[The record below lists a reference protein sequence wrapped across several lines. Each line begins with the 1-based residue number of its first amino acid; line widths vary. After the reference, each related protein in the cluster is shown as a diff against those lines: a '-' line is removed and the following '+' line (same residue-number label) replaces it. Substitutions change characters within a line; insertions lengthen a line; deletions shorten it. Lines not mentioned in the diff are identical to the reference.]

1 MFMRY
6 TFLARHFCSYSAKTV
21 LLPICLFFP
30 ALLNAET
37 ATSFTIPSYAYERLT
52 HQHHAFSRKFHQT
65 LLQQN
70 SYQLKTYNSVKPLEA
85 VVNKHIDRGEKLLA
99 AGLVVKNI
107 PMLKNN
113 YDNLVIFN
121 FIDILLEQNEWHY
134 AKLLYDWIKQEG
146 DRTLV
151 SNIAYI
157 FAKYSFKQEKWQE
170 TLDYLKG
177 SISDLPHED
186 YHHALLIKGISLQK
200 LTNHRGALHAY
211 NKIPKE
217 SRYFIAARLN
227 MAIANIRQ
235 GWWTDGHILI
245 EQALAQSETKQQEE
259 SLNRLYLTLGYSF
272 LNQEYYRHSRNA
284 FRKVGLRS
292 TYTNKALLGLS
303 LTAANQEDFI
313 GALNA
318 AKILKQQ
325 TTYALPVDEAYLLI
339 PYYYEKLQQHTTA
352 TSGYTEAVTY
362 YQKRIS
368 KIKTLINSPIDV
380 SHYLVK
386 NQQTTSILIENN
398 PINFSQDYPEFILE
412 NYIKLHRYPPYL
424 AILDNEELNEEFTQ
438 LRDTY
443 ENLIK
448 NMIHTILK
456 QRIQHLNSYMDQSRF
471 GLARLYDNN
480 LVAK

>member
-1 MFMRY
+1 
-6 TFLARHFCSYSAKTV
+6 
-21 LLPICLFFP
+21 
-30 ALLNAET
+30 
-37 ATSFTIPSYAYERLT
+37 
-52 HQHHAFSRKFHQT
+52 
-65 LLQQN
+65 
-70 SYQLKTYNSVKPLEA
+70 
-85 VVNKHIDRGEKLLA
+85 
-99 AGLVVKNI
+99 
-107 PMLKNN
+107 
-113 YDNLVIFN
+113 
-121 FIDILLEQNEWHY
+121 
-134 AKLLYDWIKQEG
+134 
-146 DRTLV
+146 
-151 SNIAYI
+151 
-157 FAKYSFKQEKWQE
+157 
-170 TLDYLKG
+170 
-177 SISDLPHED
+177 
-186 YHHALLIKGISLQK
+186 
-200 LTNHRGALHAY
+200 
-211 NKIPKE
+211 
-217 SRYFIAARLN
+217 

-245 EQALAQSETKQQEE
+245 EQALAQSESKQQEE